1 MITRK
6 TRRGFIALVVLTA
19 ISSWVNRE
27 QEHETPEA
35 VADLDPKLNYVL
47 RDFELQFYDESG
59 QTTIN
64 MRAPVLRNNPKLQL
78 GTIERPVIRLNQ
90 PGLAWDVTAD
100 TATITADK
108 EHVYLAGQVKVLR
121 RELVSGN
128 QVELNTRE
136 VQVEVTPQ
144 TASTDQPVSLFDGIN
159 HMDAIGMD
167 LNMKNDRFKLRQ
179 QVKASYAV
187 N

>member
-6 TRRGFIALVVLTA
+6 TRRGLIALVVLTV

-27 QEHETPEA
+27 QKSETPKP

-47 RDFELQFYDESG
+47 RDFELQFYDENG
-59 QTTIN
+59 QATIN

-90 PGLAWDVTAD
+90 PGLIWDLTAD
-100 TATITADK
+100 TATITADE
-108 EHVYLAGQVKVLR
+108 EHVFLAGEVNVLR
-121 RELVSGN
+121 REPVSGN
-128 QVELNTRE
+128 RVELNTRE

-144 TASTDQPVSLFDGIN
+144 TASTDQPVNLFDGIN